1 MQTIIKGEIIL
12 KKIPLRT
19 CMGCNEK
26 KPKQELIRIVKDKEN
41 YLSIDKTGKKEGRGA
56 YICNNIHCLEK
67 VIKTKRLEK
76 VLEVQISEEIYE
88 DLRGAIGDK

>member
-1 MQTIIKGEIIL
+1 M

-26 KPKQELIRIVKDKEN
+26 KPKKELIRIVKDKQN
-41 YLSIDKTGKKEGRGA
+41 NISIDKTGKQDGRGA
-56 YICNNIHCLEK
+56 YICDDVKCLEK
-67 VIKTKRLEK
+67 VIKTKRLER

-88 DLRGAIGDK
+88 NLRGVVGDK

>member
-1 MQTIIKGEIIL
+1 M

-26 KPKQELIRIVKDKEN
+26 KTKKELIRIVKDKEGN
-41 YLSIDKTGKKEGRGA
+41 ICVDKTGKKEGRGA
-56 YICNNIHCLEK
+56 YICDNINCLEK

-76 VLEVQISEEIYE
+76 VLDTKISEEIYNN
-88 DLRGAIGDK
+88 LRSVIDDK